1 MVKGIRDL
9 IALPD
14 PLGKV
19 QMKRE
24 LDTDLLLI
32 RESCPIGVIGVI
44 FESRP
49 DAMVQISTLCI
60 KSGNCAILKGGSE
73 AMNTN
78 KIVFDTIYN
87 AAIEAG
93 LPENSNNIVTP
104 NPLNRLII
112 IAYTDFNAAW
122 KYTEKYTFTIA
133 KNIER
138 KYILIAGIPSLTT
151 ISDGFT
157 NR

>member
-1 MVKGIRDL
+1 MDIKTQAEKMKLDSSKMSALTFEDRNKALIAIADAIMANKENIKKANETDLEKAKEDGIAAPILKRLKFNEDKINDVVKGIRDL

-60 KSGNCAILKGGSE
+60 
-73 AMNTN
+73 
-78 KIVFDTIYN
+78 
-87 AAIEAG
+87 
-93 LPENSNNIVTP
+93 
-104 NPLNRLII
+104 
-112 IAYTDFNAAW
+112 
-122 KYTEKYTFTIA
+122 
-133 KNIER
+133 
-138 KYILIAGIPSLTT
+138 
-151 ISDGFT
+151 
-157 NR
+157 